1 MSFPSVTNNNSA
13 NKNKFKI
20 MINTVDIESSPQV
33 TLDDQL
39 NSKNHTSNLCQKAS
53 KNLNALAGLSSYM
66 DLGWFII
73 KPYINSQFGNY
84 PLVWMMHS

>member
-1 MSFPSVTNNNSA
+1 MSFPSVTNNSSA

-20 MINTVDIESSPQV
+20 MINTIDIESSPQV

-53 KNLNALAGLSSYM
+53 KNLNVLAGLSSYM
-66 DLGWFII
+66 DLG
-73 KPYINSQFGNY
+73 
-84 PLVWMMHS
+84 LVYNKAIY